1 MAKAAKVQVER
12 KEGTTGTNIAWR
24 QSGTKLY
31 FGDDE
36 QIVRCDTRQR
46 EHPVPVDITVDRDG
60 NLQTGA
66 GADRYY
72 IAQVDIPPIEYAE
85 PQEAGEP
92 ADTGSETDGGGR
104 EPLPI
109 DMGKVRLTLWGL
121 DNLPAAIVAQLTTE
135 DNKEDEDNG

>member
-1 MAKAAKVQVER
+1 MAKAKVQVER

-46 EHPVPVDITVDRDG
+46 EHPISVDITVDREG

-72 IAQVDIPPIEYAE
+72 IAQVNIPPIEYAE
-85 PQEAGEP
+85 PQEAGED
-92 ADTGSETDGGGR
+92 AEAGTGDAGR

-109 DMGKVRLTLWGL
+109 DMSKVLLTLWGL
-121 DNLPAAIVAQLTTE
+121 DNLPAAIVAQLTIE
-135 DNKEDEDNG
+135 DNKEDEENG